1 MSVLRAAQGWVKVHP
16 YQTTT
21 HILNGLIVFY
31 PMVATIPTLFSLGF
45 RTDGPHWPASTY
57 MSRNGRIEPG
67 SLFATL
73 QSAAMG
79 GAGSIAVAKTAQT
92 GAVLSSI
99 TLAYRT
105 YLRGKR

>member
-1 MSVLRAAQGWVKVHP
+1 MAHVSD
-16 YQTTT
+16 
-21 HILNGLIVFY
+21 ILL
-31 PMVATIPTLFSLGF
+31 PRTPTRDLKLS
-45 RTDGPHWPASTY
+45 DWPASTY

-92 GAVLSSI
+92 AAVLSSI